1 MWDRHMNKL
10 AVTLGIVI
18 LAIAMGA
25 APISLTLTL
34 SDPARNVS
42 IYPNVL
48 FAVPLM
54 LLGVL
59 LLLYG
64 ITVGTPQD
72 GNVK

>member
-1 MWDRHMNKL
+1 MWNRHMNKL
-10 AVTLGIVI
+10 AVALGIVI

-25 APISLTLTL
+25 APMPLTLTL

-64 ITVGTPQD
+64 ITVGTTQD